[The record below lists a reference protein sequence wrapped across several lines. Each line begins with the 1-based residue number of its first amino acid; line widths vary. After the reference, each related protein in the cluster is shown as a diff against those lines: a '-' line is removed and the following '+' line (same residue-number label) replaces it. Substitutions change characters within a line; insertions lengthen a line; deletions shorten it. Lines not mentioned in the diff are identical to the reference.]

1 MSGLVTVPVPRIGAD
16 PLWILKSGAG
26 YGNGMTTPRIVLF
39 GATGF
44 TGRLTAQALLMRGAF
59 PLLVGRDQVKLDALV
74 ASLPVELPT
83 AVADATRPDSVS
95 RILSPGDVL
104 ISTVGPFVRWGE
116 AAVTAATEAGAI
128 YLDSTGEPPFIK
140 RIFQR
145 YGPAAA
151 TRGAALI
158 TAFGYDYV
166 PGNLAAA
173 LAIGK
178 AGSEAVRVDIGYFV
192 RGNMARRASAGT
204 RASALGIVLEPMY
217 GYRDGRIV
225 REQGRTR
232 LFSVGGRRRHGIS
245 LGASEHFA
253 LPRAYPRLREVNVY
267 LGWLGGL
274 TRAAGVLARATPVL
288 AALPGARRVTE
299 AMADRAIRSGNRGQS
314 ADPAV
319 SSQIVA
325 EAYDAK
331 GELLA
336 TVQLDGGD
344 PYDFTARIL
353 AWAGTTALT
362 DGVGG
367 IGALGPVDAFGPD
380 ALAQGCV
387 EAGLQ
392 VSTA

>member
-1 MSGLVTVPVPRIGAD
+1 MNGVMAVPVPRIGVD

-26 YGNGMTTPRIVLF
+26 YRNGMTTPRIVLF

-44 TGRLTAQALLMRGAF
+44 TGRLTAEALLMRGAR
-59 PLLVGRDQVKLDALV
+59 PLLAGRDQAKLDALV
-74 ASLPVELPT
+74 SSLPIELPT
-83 AVADATRPDSVS
+83 AVADVSRPRSVS
-95 RILSPGDVL
+95 RIVGPGDVL
-104 ISTVGPFVRWGE
+104 ISTVGPFIRWGE
-116 AAVTAATEAGAI
+116 AAVAAATEAGAV

-151 TRGAALI
+151 ARGASLI

-173 LAIGK
+173 LAIRK
-178 AGSEAVRVDIGYFV
+178 AGSKAVRVDIGYFV

-217 GYRDGRIV
+217 GFRDGRIV

-253 LPRAYPRLREVNVY
+253 LPRAYPRLRDVNVY

-288 AALPGARRVTE
+288 AALPGAKRMTE
-299 AMADRAIRSGNRGQS
+299 VMADRAIRSGNRGQS
-314 ADPAV
+314 SDPAV

-325 EAYDAK
+325 EAFDAK

-336 TVQLDGGD
+336 SVQLDGGD

-353 AWAGTTALT
+353 AWAGTTALIN
-362 DGVGG
+362 GVGG
-367 IGALGPVDAFGPD
+367 TGALGPVDAFGLD
-380 ALAQGCV
+380 ALVQGCV
-387 EAGLQ
+387 DAKLNL
-392 VSTA
+392 STA